1 MRRIRGIIES
11 SIEPNTTDCIWI
23 KGDEIKYHT
32 NGRWTDVGES
42 KEDRKELEEKVNN
55 LDKEVEDLKR
65 LGKEVDDLNKE
76 VGGLKEETPYKI
88 DWTDGTYHVNQ
99 LLFHPV
105 YEITGQRITDTDGL
119 PILNHNNGHT
129 IYGRL
134 FVLNSSINDNELC
147 YTQVLMLSNR
157 MGGDGHTYIRTGRI
171 QAKDSATI
179 DALTAVNSP
188 YWGIWESSVTTR
200 GVLNIGSYID
210 LNEMLDNG
218 LYTAIV
224 QNPITLKVADHVS
237 QASGKSITLE
247 VGEGI
252 LVFTI
257 NNYSIFALQPSL
269 SAAYNAGITQYIFR
283 TKMVAKDAQYAPLV
297 PIIIRSAH
305 KVGPNWV
312 WDDVSTLGITDDF
325 ISGGD
330 RKLSLDALF
339 TAMGYT
345 YNTSIEAWE
354 KGGDMKST
362 RDLLDIIAE
371 KLLA

>member
-42 KEDRKELEEKVNN
+42 KEGRKELEEKVDN
-55 LDKEVEDLKR
+55 LDKEVEDLKG
-65 LGKEVDDLNKE
+65 LGKKVDDLNKE
-76 VGGLKEETPYKI
+76 VGVLKEEAPYEI
-88 DWTDGTYHVNQ
+88 DWTDGTHHVNQ

-105 YEITGQRITDTDGL
+105 YEITGQRVTDTDGL

-171 QAKDSATI
+171 QAKDAATI
-179 DALTAVNSP
+179 DALTAVGSP
-188 YWGIWESSVTTR
+188 YWGTWESSVTTKE
-200 GVLNIGSYID
+200 VLNIGSSVD
-210 LNEMLDNG
+210 LSKMIDNG

-224 QNPITLKVADHVS
+224 QNPITLTVADHVS

-247 VGEGI
+247 AGEGV

-257 NNYSIFALQPSL
+257 NNYSVFALQPSL

-305 KVGPNWV
+305 KVGSNWV

-339 TAMGYT
+339 IAMGYT
-345 YNTSIEAWE
+345 YNTSAGTWE
-354 KGGDMKST
+354 KDGNMKST
-362 RDLLDIIAE
+362 GELLNIIAE

>member
-23 KGDEIKYHT
+23 KGDEIKYYT

-42 KEDRKELEEKVNN
+42 KEGRKELEEKVDN
-55 LDKEVEDLKR
+55 LDKEVEDLKG
-65 LGKEVDDLNKE
+65 LGEKVDDLNKE
-76 VGGLKEETPYKI
+76 VGGLKEEAPCKI
-88 DWTDGTYHVNQ
+88 DWTDGTHHMNQ
-99 LLFHPV
+99 LLFHSV
-105 YEITGQRITDTDGL
+105 YEITGQRVTDNDGL

-171 QAKDSATI
+171 QKKDSATI
-179 DALTAVNSP
+179 DALTATDSP
-188 YWGIWESSVTTR
+188 YWGVWESSVTTKE
-200 GVLNIGSYID
+200 VLNIGSPID
-210 LNEMLDNG
+210 LNKMIDNG

-224 QNPITLKVADHVS
+224 QNPITLEVGSQVAQVS
-237 QASGKSITLE
+237 DRSITLDI
-247 VGEGI
+247 GEGI

-269 SAAYNAGITQYIFR
+269 SNTYNAGITQYIFR

-305 KVGPNWV
+305 KVGSNWV

-325 ISGGD
+325 MPGGD
-330 RKLSLDALF
+330 RRLSLDALF
-339 TAMGYT
+339 IAMGYT
-345 YNTSIEAWE
+345 YNTSAEIWE
-354 KGGDMKST
+354 KDGNMRT
-362 RDLLDIIAE
+362 TEELLNIIAE

>member
-105 YEITGQRITDTDGL
+105 YEITGQRVTRNDGL
-119 PILNHNNGHT
+119 PILNYNNGHT
-129 IYGRL
+129 IYGKL

-157 MGGDGHTYIRTGRI
+157 IGGDGHTYIRTGRI

-188 YWGIWESSVTTR
+188 YWGTWESSVTTR

-210 LNEMLDNG
+210 LNKMLDNG

-247 VGEGI
+247 IGEGI

-305 KVGPNWV
+305 KVGSNWI
-312 WDDVSTLGITDDF
+312 WDDVSTLGITDE
-325 ISGGD
+325 SMQGGD
-330 RKLSLDALF
+330 RRLSLDALF
-339 TAMGYT
+339 NAMGYT
-345 YNTSIEAWE
+345 YNESVGMWE
-354 KGGDMKST
+354 KGSDMKT
-362 RDLLDIIAE
+362 TGALLNIIAE

>member
-1 MRRIRGIIES
+1 
-11 SIEPNTTDCIWI
+11 
-23 KGDEIKYHT
+23 
-32 NGRWTDVGES
+32 
-42 KEDRKELEEKVNN
+42 
-55 LDKEVEDLKR
+55 
-65 LGKEVDDLNKE
+65 
-76 VGGLKEETPYKI
+76 
-88 DWTDGTYHVNQ
+88 
-99 LLFHPV
+99 
-105 YEITGQRITDTDGL
+105 
-119 PILNHNNGHT
+119 
-129 IYGRL
+129 
-134 FVLNSSINDNELC
+134 
-147 YTQVLMLSNR
+147 
-157 MGGDGHTYIRTGRI
+157 
-171 QAKDSATI
+171 
-179 DALTAVNSP
+179 
-188 YWGIWESSVTTR
+188 
-200 GVLNIGSYID
+200 
-210 LNEMLDNG
+210 MLDNG

-247 VGEGI
+247 IGEGI

-305 KVGPNWV
+305 KVGSNWV

-345 YNTSIEAWE
+345 YNTSIEMWE
-354 KGGDMKST
+354 KGSDMKT
-362 RDLLDIIAE
+362 TGALLNIIAE

>member
-32 NGRWTDVGES
+32 NGRWTGVGES
-42 KEDRKELEEKVNN
+42 KEDRRELEEKVDN
-55 LDKEVEDLKR
+55 
-65 LGKEVDDLNKE
+65 LGKEVGDLKGLGERVDNLNKE
-76 VGGLKEETPYKI
+76 VGDLKEEAPYKI
-88 DWTDGTYHVNQ
+88 DWTDGTHHMNQ

-105 YEITGQRITDTDGL
+105 YEITGQRVTDNDGL

-157 MGGDGHTYIRTGRI
+157 IGGDGHTYIRTGRI
-171 QAKDSATI
+171 QKKDSATI
-179 DALTAVNSP
+179 DALTAVGSP
-188 YWGIWESSVTTR
+188 YWGVWESSVTTKE
-200 GVLNIGSYID
+200 VLNIGSSMD
-210 LNEMLDNG
+210 LSKMIDNG

-224 QNPITLKVADHVS
+224 QNPITLTVADHVS

-247 VGEGI
+247 AGEGV

-257 NNYSIFALQPSL
+257 NNYSVFALQPSL

-283 TKMVAKDAQYAPLV
+283 TKMVAKNAQYAPLV

-325 ISGGD
+325 MSGGD

-339 TAMGYT
+339 IAMGYT
-345 YNTSIEAWE
+345 YNTSAGTWE
-354 KGGDMKST
+354 KGGDMKT
-362 RDLLDIIAE
+362 TGELLNIIAA